1 MFQHLFSK
9 LRSNS
14 YSHKLA
20 LGWKAQHRVFTRTAV
35 FPSRKLD
42 CLKEHM
48 IFLAS
53 SDFPLILEKFTVVL
67 EVPSV

>member
-1 MFQHLFSK
+1 M
-9 LRSNS
+9 SNS

-20 LGWKAQHRVFTRTAV
+20 LGWKAQHRAFTRTAV

-48 IFLAS
+48 IFFLAS
-53 SDFPLILEKFTVVL
+53 SSFPLILEKFTVVL